1 MSDSGQRPEKVRVL
15 VLDEQPLLRYGL
27 CAYLDSQP
35 DMTVCGEA
43 GSILEAESKIAECN
57 PQLLVTAL
65 RLGVGDTFEFIKA
78 LKAENQDLRV
88 LVYPAFEESIFAQRA
103 IRAGANGY
111 VMKKA
116 LREELPAAIRDIMKG
131 EIYVSREV
139 ALSEFKKSLPEPP
152 KHDDRLG
159 SASAPENLS
168 HDDRLGSATA
178 LENLSDREIQIFR
191 FLGSGLGTRQI
202 AELLSLSVKTVDS
215 HCENIKH
222 KLQISSSAE
231 LRRRAAKLVEQG
243 FLEKAVS
250 ARRPMAKKETA
261 VAGLAG

>member
-1 MSDSGQRPEKVRVL
+1 
-15 VLDEQPLLRYGL
+15 
-27 CAYLDSQP
+27 
-35 DMTVCGEA
+35 
-43 GSILEAESKIAECN
+43 
-57 PQLLVTAL
+57 
-65 RLGVGDTFEFIKA
+65 
-78 LKAENQDLRV
+78 
-88 LVYPAFEESIFAQRA
+88 
-103 IRAGANGY
+103 
-111 VMKKA
+111 MKKA

-139 ALSEFKKSLPEPP
+139 ALSEFKRSLPEPP

-168 HDDRLGSATA
+168 HDDRLGSASA
-178 LENLSDREIQIFR
+178 LENLSGREIQIFR

-250 ARRPMAKKETA
+250 AHRRMAKKETA